1 MTEDIG
7 IIDKKQNPFY
17 DAGWCGQN
25 LPLTPHR
32 KDQLRKLLG
41 YSVESIK
48 RLTDNEGKYVAFVAI
63 RWGFAELIGG
73 KLTETEKLLSEGIYD
88 GRGKLIDKYENKSPT
103 QRDELIH
110 PQSLPQIKQDNIKK
124 INSMDDNYN
133 DLELNDEIVF
143 DKILFSGK
151 ELK

>member
-1 MTEDIG
+1 MTEEIG

-41 YSVESIK
+41 QSIERIGRIK
-48 RLTDNEGKYVAFVAI
+48 PNEGKYVAFVAI

-73 KLTETEKLLSEGIYD
+73 KLTETNKLLNEGIYD
-88 GRGKLIDKYENKSPT
+88 GRGKLIDKYENTSPT
-103 QRDELIH
+103 QRDEIIH
-110 PQSLPQIKQDNIKK
+110 LPNLSKIKLKPARISCKGSPQ
-124 INSMDDNYN
+124 
-133 DLELNDEIVF
+133 
-143 DKILFSGK
+143 FSRR
-151 ELK
+151 